1 MGFLKS
7 KLPKAV
13 IFDMDGLLLDSER
26 LHQVCF
32 ETSMREM
39 GFEPDLKI
47 YRRCVGATGRQSSL
61 ILSKSYGSEFPV
73 NQVKS
78 RWSQLY
84 RRMIQEGHLKLK
96 PGAREVL
103 EYLGMRGFLRALAT
117 STSRE
122 LAEKKLSMLGLL
134 ECFDFSVTGDDV
146 SQGKPNP
153 EPYVKASAGL
163 NVDAV
168 VCWALEDSENGVRS
182 AVGAGCQVIQ
192 IPDLIQPS
200 EELRLLGHL
209 VVESLDDVRDLLQTI
224 EEH

>member
-7 KLPKAV
+7 RLPKAV

-26 LHQVCF
+26 LHLVCF
-32 ETSMREM
+32 ETSMNEL
-39 GFEPDLKI
+39 GYEPDLTI
-47 YRRCVGATGRQSSL
+47 YRQCVGATGRQSSL

-73 NQVKS
+73 DRVKS

-96 PGAREVL
+96 PGAQKLL
-103 EYLGMRGFLRALAT
+103 EYLQGDFLCALAT

-134 ECFDFSVTGDDV
+134 EYFDFSVTGDDV
-146 SQGKPNP
+146 SHGKPDP
-153 EPYVKASAGL
+153 EPYVKASTGL
-163 NVDAV
+163 NVDSV
-168 VCWALEDSENGVRS
+168 DCWALEDSENGVRS

-192 IPDLIQPS
+192 IPDLIRPS
-200 EELRLLGHL
+200 EELRSLGHL
-209 VVESLDDVRDLLQTI
+209 VVESLDDVRELLQSI
-224 EEH
+224 EKH